1 MRGLIFFSTEVISG
15 TRLGSN
21 LVPQKALC
29 KVLIQYAII
38 IHQQEIVSL
47 QELTNNRQLKIF
59 LAVDMNLLSRFVV
72 RFEVNF
78 YNSKDSCEG
87 SG

>member
-1 MRGLIFFSTEVISG
+1 MI
-15 TRLGSN
+15 
-21 LVPQKALC
+21 
-29 KVLIQYAII
+29 YA
-38 IHQQEIVSL
+38 VDM
-47 QELTNNRQLKIF
+47 NAVDMN
-59 LAVDMNLLSRFVV
+59 AVDMNLLSRFVV